1 MFFQHGCGFKIGTF
15 RIAISFGVLACSGVC
30 WSDFR
35 RELRIDNRDGRFARA
50 VEKIYEG

>member
-15 RIAISFGVLACSGVC
+15 RFAISFGVLACSGVY

-50 VEKIYEG
+50 VGKIYEG